1 VLEDFGPTL
10 ASEHLASDDGL
21 QVQDRLVKLRL
32 AGIANYEQANFYCGM
47 TVSPPRQVSPPRVDK
62 LPLEQADSPVMR
74 RTSRNSGR
82 GFT

>member
-47 TVSPPRQVSPPRVDK
+47 TVRRELTSCRLNRQTRQLCGALPATPDVALPDRSP
-62 LPLEQADSPVMR
+62 
-74 RTSRNSGR
+74 N
-82 GFT
+82 